1 MIVVVVRGA
10 IQGAIVCF
18 TVSNYLCLHVCMSS
32 NDERCTMAN
41 KVGVL
46 AIVDIG
52 GQPCTLVKIF
62 GCPKILGGY
71 VS

>member
-1 MIVVVVRGA
+1 MALFKVLLFH
-10 IQGAIVCF
+10 CLE
-18 TVSNYLCLHVCMSS
+18 VSMPAVHVCMSS

-52 GQPCTLVKIF
+52 GQPCTLAKIF
-62 GCPKILGGY
+62 GCSKILGGY